1 MSWLPISIT
10 TLEAHAVAP
19 LLEACRTSA
28 SELVTDRFGTVRDS
42 VVQQIRIAIASAQ
55 YDLDEDDT
63 LIPPELVSCAAWLII
78 EQLMAVIPF
87 GAVPLSEDQRTL
99 LRSERARLDKIADG
113 KLRVTAPDA
122 PVTTDTTQAGV
133 SPVRSLGART
143 RRYSRDDM
151 NGL

>member
-1 MSWLPISIT
+1 MPWLPITLT
-10 TLEAHAVAP
+10 THETHAVAP

-28 SELVTDRFGTVRDS
+28 GELVTDRFTTVRDT

-55 YDLDEDDT
+55 NDLDEDET

-99 LRSERARLDKIADG
+99 LRSERSRLDKIAEG
-113 KLRVTAPDA
+113 KLRTTAPDSPA
-122 PVTTDTTQAGV
+122 ATDTTQSGV
-133 SPVRSLGART
+133 SPVSSIGART
-143 RRYSRDDM
+143 RRYTRDTM
-151 NGL
+151 AGL